1 MKQSAEVSK
10 LIQKQKDHNKIRLAQ
25 KLWKKSEPIENT
37 AAELYLTVT
46 RKIPAETIKH
56 LEFRYLKGP
65 LNIASFD
72 NNQQDDYLVAP
83 VYNLDD
89 QLVGL
94 QIIQLDPHGNK
105 AQAIHVDAK
114 EYYCKRYLGAGHP
127 SRPGKAALVNE
138 GRNPDFVFIAEGVET
153 AASIA
158 AIPAIRDNFS
168 ILASMGVN
176 ELPAT
181 LGYVKTHFPPNTKV
195 VLLKDH
201 DKPEGDADIAFQ
213 KAHELFVSAGYQV
226 IIKEPVP
233 KTPDAEGYDWN
244 DLLIDGGVD
253 ALESQFEL
261 AVSSYDEKE
270 EHSVNDSFRKLYTQ
284 LLVSENITEDQ
295 QLVQLLSV
303 VINQQ
308 IRIIK
313 GRPFGEYFSSDS
325 TSNRNLLSEMDKK
338 IDEIMLA
345 LKYVQKLSSP
355 YIHLPRLP
363 NVVTRFVNA
372 LIQLQQERAQ
382 LQSEAKEDNQ
392 KAERSRQQV
401 LDDAYNFVLE
411 QYNHY
416 LKDTSD
422 FPAAMIP
429 EESEDF
435 NYYYANFHRILS
447 HSIEKKPS
455 FESIRQLLR
464 LECARLEKEIKS
476 RSLELTQRQLEVC
489 FQLKNDAVIGLIL
502 YLKSIDSMLNLKKHE
517 LDGEMDSET
526 YRAYQKEYLA
536 LYEKAESINDLEI
549 IQRWLNN
556 LEHFNTLP
564 PLKYQPPQA
573 EHAQEVEF
581 LFEEENQKETL
592 ETLIQELFDNIPLE
606 EVEDKEK
613 GKEIEKE
620 ADPFEQAVN
629 DYVIELAS
637 NLYKSFEVYSPC
649 RQFQQEFDGL
659 ALRDGRL
666 TIIERKTNDGT
677 GPGVLQRNFCQQ
689 KILSKEQFVGKNW
702 LPAIFSDAHP
712 ESFIDIEIPAR
723 KEWYCPEFTKEIQD
737 MLILSAK
744 LTVIKALKDM
754 RLEFNLNRPQ
764 HYSQKGYQGVF
775 FNSRLL
781 GDVKVRF
788 SEHGL
793 GNEERAHRQMDELK
807 NSMSQHIG
815 RSQ

>member
-1 MKQSAEVSK
+1 MKQSVEVSR
-10 LIQKQKDHNKIRLAQ
+10 LIQKQKDNDKVRLAQ
-25 KLWKKSEPIENT
+25 KLWKKSEPIEGT

-46 RKIPAETIKH
+46 RKIPAETVKH

-72 NNQQDDYLVAP
+72 NNQQDDYLIAP

-94 QIIQLDPHGNK
+94 QIIQLDAHGNK
-105 AQAIHVDAK
+105 AQAIHVDEK
-114 EYYCKRYLGAGHP
+114 DYYCKRYLGAGHP
-127 SRPGKAALVNE
+127 SRPGKAALVNK

-181 LGYVKTHFPPNTKV
+181 LGYIKTHFPPNTKV

-201 DKPEGDADIAFQ
+201 DKPEGDADIAFR
-213 KAHELFVSAGYQV
+213 KAHELFESAGYQV

-233 KTPDAEGYDWN
+233 KSPDTDGYDWN

-253 ALESQFEL
+253 ALESQFDW
-261 AVSSYDEKE
+261 AVSSFDEKE
-270 EHSVNDSFRKLYTQ
+270 ERSVNDSFRKLYTQ
-284 LLVSENITEDQ
+284 LLVSENISEEQ
-295 QLVQLLSV
+295 QLVQLLTV

-308 IRIIK
+308 ISIIK
-313 GRPFGEYFSSDS
+313 GRPFGEYFSSDPAL
-325 TSNRNLLSEMDKK
+325 NRNLLSEMDKK

-355 YIHLPRLP
+355 NTLPRLP
-363 NVVTRFVNA
+363 DVVTRFVNA
-372 LIQLQQERAQ
+372 LIQLKHERAQ
-382 LQSEAKEDNQ
+382 LQSEAKEDNP
-392 KAERSRQQV
+392 KAERTRQQT
-401 LDDAYNFVLE
+401 LDDAYNFVLV

-416 LKDTSD
+416 LTDKSD
-422 FPAAMIP
+422 FPAALVP

-435 NYYYANFHRILS
+435 NYYYANFLRILPPS
-447 HSIEKKPS
+447 TEKKPS

-476 RSLELTQRQLEVC
+476 RCLEQTQRHLEVC
-489 FQLKNDAVIGLIL
+489 FQLKNDAVIGLII
-502 YLKSIDSMLNLKKHE
+502 YLKSIGSMLNLKKQE
-517 LDGEMDSET
+517 LDGKMDSET

-536 LYEKAESINDLEI
+536 LYEKAESINDLEV
-549 IQRWLNN
+549 IQQWLNN

-564 PLKYQPPQA
+564 PLKYQPPHA
-573 EHAQEVEF
+573 EDAHEVEF
-581 LFEEENQKETL
+581 LYEEENQKESL
-592 ETLIQELFDNIPLE
+592 EALIQELFDNIPLE

-629 DYVIELAS
+629 DYVMELAV
-637 NLYKSFEVYSPC
+637 NLYKSFEVFSPC
-649 RQFQQEFDGL
+649 KQFQQEFDGL

-702 LPAIFSDAHP
+702 LPEIFSNAHP
-712 ESFIDIEIPAR
+712 ESFIDIEIPAM
-723 KEWYCPEFTKEIQD
+723 KDWYCPEFTNEIQD

-764 HYSQKGYQGVF
+764 HYTEKGYQGVF

-793 GNEERAHRQMDELK
+793 GNEERAHRQLDELK
-807 NSMSQHIG
+807 SSMSQHIG